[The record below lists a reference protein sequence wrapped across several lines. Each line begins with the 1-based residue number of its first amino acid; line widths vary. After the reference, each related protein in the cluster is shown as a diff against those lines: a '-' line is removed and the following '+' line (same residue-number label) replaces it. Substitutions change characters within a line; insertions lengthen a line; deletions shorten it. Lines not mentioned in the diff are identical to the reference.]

1 MNHEDIKANRFA
13 MRKRLAFLYIF
24 LALLPFLV
32 GTSHTRAQVKAG
44 AEILAFNTEA
54 VASAGVAGVAQAAA
68 SLPLRGNIADV
79 PTGMALDPSSWILV
93 GLGMM

>member
-1 MNHEDIKANRFA
+1 M
-13 MRKRLAFLYIF
+13 
-24 LALLPFLV
+24 
-32 GTSHTRAQVKAG
+32 KAG

-93 GLGMM
+93 GLGMMLSAYICSRRMKRGADLESR